1 MKPQAMDPDARAHAL
16 KTLRATTA
24 EKPLDVLII
33 GGGVV
38 GAAAAFDAST
48 RGLSVGLVESQDL
61 AQGTSSRSSKLIHG
75 GLRYLQMLDFRLVA
89 ESLRERNLMLTR
101 TAPHLVRSL
110 PFVFPFEKRLVDR
123 AFIGSGV
130 SLYDGLSFSSSALH
144 SGLKR
149 TLSARDL
156 APFHR
161 HLSRSSLQERF
172 AGLDQQKYIGA
183 LEYSDAQVDDARL
196 VLTLARSA
204 HSLGATIAARTEV
217 VEYLHRGAAQTGAQT
232 DAQTDQDAMAPVG
245 GVVVL
250 DRESGER
257 ITVHARETIM
267 AAGVWTG
274 HQQQLA
280 YSSASPSGPA
290 AQSSTAAQSPSTTD
304 DAGPALRVLASK
316 GIHIPVPRERI
327 PAQGHVGVITQ
338 TEKSVL
344 FIIPM
349 GDYWTVGTTDTA
361 WHEPVDVPAPN
372 AEDIAYVLE
381 HVNAVLQTDLSR
393 ADVIGSWA
401 GLRPLLQPV
410 DADEAA
416 SSKVSR
422 EHTVMRLAPG
432 LTTVAGGKLTTYR
445 TMAEDAV
452 RFAIA
457 ETFRDRH
464 SLTEHLPLIGG
475 QGFGEW
481 VERSAEIAQR
491 YGWDKPTV
499 DRLLGR
505 YGSLLGEL
513 LDLVDE
519 RPDLAETVEGGGGYL
534 RAEFLYAARCEAVV
548 HLEDLL
554 ERRTRLVHEIADR
567 GMGAAAEVAVLV
579 ADELGWDAARLDYE
593 QRAYASYV
601 AAHLEAERCAT
612 DAQAAA
618 AMRRALPVQQQLT
631 EDELADSKV
640 RHT

>member
-1 MKPQAMDPDARAHAL
+1 MKPQAMDPAARPHAL
-16 KTLRATTA
+16 DQLRATTA
-24 EKPLDVLII
+24 EKPLDLLIV

-38 GAAAAFDAST
+38 GSATAFDAST

-75 GLRYLQMLDFRLVA
+75 GLRYLQMLDFKLVA

-110 PFVFPFEKRLVDR
+110 PFVFPFEKRLIDR

-149 TLSARDL
+149 TLSAKDH

-172 AGLDQQKYIGA
+172 AGLDQQKYVGA

-204 HSLGATIAARTEV
+204 HSLGATIATRTEV
-217 VEYLHRGAAQTGAQT
+217 VEYLHRSEAQSP
-232 DAQTDQDAMAPVG
+232 DDAMAPVG

-280 YSSASPSGPA
+280 YCAGP
-290 AQSSTAAQSPSTTD
+290 STAGSNASTTD
-304 DAGPALRVLASK
+304 ESGPALRVLASK
-316 GIHIPVPRERI
+316 GIHITVPKDRI
-327 PAQGHVGVITQ
+327 AAHGHVGVITQ

-349 GDYWTVGTTDTA
+349 GDYWAVGTTDTA

-372 AEDIAYVLE
+372 AADIAYVLE
-381 HVNAVLQTDLSR
+381 HANAVLQSDLGR
-393 ADVIGSWA
+393 EDIIGSWA

-410 DADEAA
+410 DAEEAA

-452 RFAIA
+452 SFAIA

-481 VERSAEIAQR
+481 TERAAEIAER
-491 YGWDKPTV
+491 RGWAQSTV
-499 DRLLGR
+499 DRLLSR

-519 RPDLAETVEGGGGYL
+519 RPDLAQEVAGGAGYL
-534 RAEFLYAARCEAVV
+534 RAEFVYAARFEAVV
-548 HLEDLL
+548 HLEDLI
-554 ERRTRLVHEIADR
+554 ERRTRLFHEIADR
-567 GMGAAAEVAVLV
+567 GMGAAAEVAALV
-579 ADELGWDAARLDYE
+579 ADELGWDAERLDYE

-601 AAHLEAERCAT
+601 AAHLDAERSAT

-618 AMRRALPVQQQLT
+618 ALRQALPVQQNLT
-631 EDELADSKV
+631 DDEPTDSKV
-640 RHT
+640 TLT

>member
-1 MKPQAMDPDARAHAL
+1 MKPQAMDPAARAHAL
-16 KTLRATTA
+16 KQLRATSV
-24 EKPLDVLII
+24 EKPLDLLIV

-61 AQGTSSRSSKLIHG
+61 AQGTSSRSSKLVHG
-75 GLRYLQMLDFRLVA
+75 GLRYLQMLDFKLVA

-110 PFVFPFEKRLVDR
+110 PFVFPFEKRLFDR

-149 TLSARDL
+149 TLSTKDQ

-161 HLSRSSLQERF
+161 HLSRRALQERF
-172 AGLDQQKYIGA
+172 AGLDQEKFIGA

-204 HSLGATIAARTEV
+204 HTLGAAIATRTEV
-217 VEYLHRGAAQTGAQT
+217 VEYLHHGDASAQESP
-232 DAQTDQDAMAPVG
+232 MAPVD

-250 DRESGER
+250 DRESGEH
-257 ITVHARETIM
+257 ITVHAQETIM

-280 YSSASPSGPA
+280 YSSSA
-290 AQSSTAAQSPSTTD
+290 D
-304 DAGPALRVLASK
+304 RDAGPTLRVRASK
-316 GIHIPVPRERI
+316 GIHITVPRDRI

-349 GDYWTVGTTDTA
+349 GDYWAVGTTDTA
-361 WHEPVDVPAPN
+361 WRQPVDVPAPN
-372 AEDIAYVLE
+372 AADIAYVLD

-393 ADVIGSWA
+393 ADIIGTWA

-410 DADEAA
+410 DAEEAV
-416 SSKVSR
+416 SSQVSR

-445 TMAEDAV
+445 SMAEDAV
-452 RFAIA
+452 SFAIA
-457 ETFRDRH
+457 ESFRDRQ

-481 VERSAEIAQR
+481 VERSAELAER
-491 YGWDKPTV
+491 YGWDQSTV
-499 DRLLGR
+499 ERLLGR

-513 LDLVDE
+513 LGLVDE
-519 RPDLAETVEGGGGYL
+519 RPDLAGKVGGGAGYL
-534 RAEFLYAARCEAVV
+534 RAEFVYAARFESVV
-548 HLEDLL
+548 HLEDVL
-554 ERRTRLVHEIADR
+554 ERRTRLFHEIADR
-567 GMGAAAEVAVLV
+567 GMGAAAEVAELV
-579 ADELGWDAARLDYE
+579 AAELGWDADRLDYE

-601 AAHLEAERCAT
+601 AAHLAAEQAAT
-612 DAQAAA
+612 DAEAAEA
-618 AMRRALPVQQQLT
+618 LRWALPVQQQPSPGKLR
-631 EDELADSKV
+631 DSKV
-640 RHT
+640 DTT